1 VALKP
6 SSFAQNAKIVQI
18 DIDRSEINKNVETD
32 HHIIGDAKRVLELLL
47 ERLDQMDHSEW
58 KDYVFSFKTETGS
71 TGENLKG
78 KGSQNN
84 DDYVNETTYYWNGT
98 TCSNSKGDTLD
109 PAAIFVSLQFKG
121 VTRNADGTW
130 SLGDFLKIKE
140 GTVHEGVGTT
150 GESTPSPKIELVPDL
165 AHNYGDSWVN
175 TDPLVH
181 WQECECGDK
190 AHIGE
195 HTFEYVIDKEP
206 TETEVGY
213 RHRECTVCGYKKAT
227 VEIQPTGTQTPP
239 VVEEPATGIQAII
252 QMIVEFFQQIVEWFK
267 GLFVG
272 EKK

>member
-1 VALKP
+1 MKGIDSNSCPDIEAYNCISFNNGNYNVA
-6 SSFAQNAKIVQI
+6 FYTNNAADTAFKA
-18 DIDRSEINKNVETD
+18 SG
-32 HHIIGDAKRVLELLL
+32 II
-47 ERLDQMDHSEW
+47 
-58 KDYVFSFKTETGS
+58 SFKTETGS
-71 TGENLKG
+71 IGENLKG
-78 KGSQNN
+78 KGSQKN

-98 TCSNSKGDTLD
+98 ACANSKGDTLD
-109 PAAIFVSLQFKG
+109 PAAIFVSLEFKG

-140 GTVHEGVGTT
+140 GTVPAGVGTT

-165 AHNYGDSWVN
+165 EHNYGDTWVN
-175 TDPLVH
+175 TDIYVH

-213 RHRECTVCGYKKAT
+213 RHRECTVCGYKKAQ

-239 VVEEPATGIQAII
+239 VVEEPSFFQSII
-252 QMIVEFFQQIVEWFK
+252 DAIVEFFQQIVEWFQA
-267 GLFVG
+267 LFVG